1 VSTIALFSAEQPSLG
16 PVLYTQLHDF
26 LGTGVFNADGL
37 FHEFSNHHSLMS
49 SRGHVEVCNFVRESL
64 TDKLIYEC

>member
-1 VSTIALFSAEQPSLG
+1 VSSFALLSAEQLSLG

-37 FHEFSNHHSLMS
+37 YHEFSNNHSLIIFP
-49 SRGHVEVCNFVRESL
+49 RRHVEVSNFV
-64 TDKLIYEC
+64 